1 MAFSKNIAVGT
12 EFTSKVY
19 NTQFFECLEAG
30 YPFNMTGTIDTHS
43 GRYQNSEHTQ
53 FRLARASGSKSLYDQ
68 QDLIMKT
75 AGHDQVCLL
84 STFLFSL
91 KIVNYLEIYNG
102 VFPLIL
108 SLGFCFQK

>member
-1 MAFSKNIAVGT
+1 MALSKNTAVGT
-12 EFTSKVY
+12 EFASKVY

-30 YPFNMTGTIDTHS
+30 YPFNMTGVIDTHS

-53 FRLARASGSKSLYDQ
+53 FRLARASGSMSLYDQ

-84 STFLFSL
+84 FRFLFSF
-91 KIVNYLEIYNG
+91 KIVNSLEI
-102 VFPLIL
+102 
-108 SLGFCFQK
+108 